1 MTSTLLF
8 ATGIVAFVI
17 ILALFLTFIHN
28 RQNKKQL
35 EKQNQYFSRAADA
48 FGITVHKKNLHRHR
62 IIGCDEHEKR
72 VIFVDYS
79 KQPYSHTLIVLK
91 DVAGSKIIINHSSLT
106 EKIQGIQK
114 ITEKFISSV
123 QLCIQFKNNTIAPVI
138 LPVYENYIDSWHDLE
153 HLKKDAENWNKLIN
167 ENCG

>member
-35 EKQNQYFSRAADA
+35 EKQNKYFSKAADA
-48 FGITVHKKNLHRHR
+48 FGITVHKKNLLSHR

-79 KQPYSHTLIVLK
+79 RQPYRHTLIELK
-91 DVAGSKIIINHSSLT
+91 DVAGSKIIIDQDSLT
-106 EKIQGIQK
+106 EKVQGIQK

-123 QLCIQFKNNTIAPVI
+123 QLCIQYKNNTLAPVF
-138 LPVYENYIDSWHDLE
+138 LPVYKNSIDSWHDLE
-153 HLKKDAENWNKLIN
+153 HLKKDAENWNQLIN
-167 ENCG
+167 KNCG